1 MTVLRYHYCLWSN
14 TALPAA
20 SPFKDQTQV
29 IRGNSSFYF
38 HSQSPLPKGSVPAL
52 PHLPQHLHKHCFP
65 PRAKM
70 YTPSPIMASPPH
82 PPNMHLLCQVSYL
95 LVPPPNVVPK
105 ATWFVLLIPWAPFFE
120 PCLTWSPDG
129 FPVLLCT
136 DVLQGFLGS
145 LPCLRRGF
153 QALPCLPNS
162 SWASV
167 PQMLLEGCKC

>member
-129 FPVLLCT
+129 L
-136 DVLQGFLGS
+136 
-145 LPCLRRGF
+145 LPCSPLHRCSAG
-153 QALPCLPNS
+153 LPGLTS
-162 SWASV
+162 
-167 PQMLLEGCKC
+167 LLETGFPSSPLPPKFLMGLCSSDVT